1 MMNRRNIFRAVF
13 LCWCIVMFWSC
24 ASTGTPANQLYF
36 KAEAGYKSL
45 QNDTARQK
53 YRSYWMACIRQFES
67 VYKQDPDGP
76 WAAAGLYMT
85 GELYAELYKHSYN
98 SSDIESAEKMFH
110 RIIRDFPSSAYR
122 AKAEKAL
129 KDLPA
134 SASHKENKSDN
145 GAAKKQYL
153 AAESAYSKLKDDAA
167 KKKYRSYWMNCIKK
181 FHAVYQIDPSGP
193 WAAAGLFREGQ
204 LYKGLYRYSRR
215 SADLDQAKVIFQ
227 KIVDQY
233 ASSAYSGRARNALMK
248 IAIAEGSHTS
258 GSDTSQKR
266 AEADSRDR
274 PEKAQSPAAPSPSG
288 PATVTG
294 IRYWSNP
301 EYTRVVVDMNKET
314 DFQNNL
320 LKKDPRIN
328 QKHQRLY
335 VDLKDCRLGKD
346 IDKKIPINDS
356 LLKDVRAGQYSP
368 GIVRVVVDIKSFD
381 NYNIFSL
388 NNPFRIIIDV
398 HGKTEETAEK
408 QEAAPA
414 VSFHGKE
421 SKNVS
426 IARQLALGVR
436 RIVIDPGHGGKD
448 HGAPGALRGVCEK
461 EVTLKIAKDL
471 ARRMRKQL
479 HCQVLLTRHTD
490 RYLTLEERTA
500 IANTKKA
507 DLFISIHANAS
518 TDANAYGIETY
529 YLNLT
534 TDNESI
540 AVAARENATSK
551 KNISELQEILNDLMR
566 NAKINES
573 SRLATYVQNAVCQR
587 LSKHYS
593 QIDNRGVK
601 RAPFYVLLGARMPSI
616 LIETSFITN
625 NRECRRLLNR
635 NYENQ
640 LCEGIIAGVKK
651 YIKAIRPTAFIS
663 HPAGNGSKG

>member
-13 LCWCIVMFWSC
+13 FCWCIVMFWSC
-24 ASTGTPANQLYF
+24 ASTGTPANKLYF
-36 KAEAGYKSL
+36 KAEAGYQSL
-45 QNDTARQK
+45 RSDAAKQK
-53 YRSYWMACIRQFES
+53 YRSYWMACIRQFEA
-67 VYKQDPDGP
+67 VYKQDPNGP
-76 WAAAGLYMT
+76 WAAAGLYRT
-85 GELYAELYKHSYN
+85 GELYTELYKHSYN
-98 SSDIESAEKMFH
+98 SADIESAEKIFH

-122 AKAEKAL
+122 TKAEKAL
-129 KDLPA
+129 KELPETA
-134 SASHKENKSDN
+134 PRQKSKSDD
-145 GAAKKQYL
+145 GVAKKQYF
-153 AAESAYSKLKDDAA
+153 AAESAYNEFKDDAA
-167 KKKYRSYWMNCIKK
+167 KKKYRSYWMNCIQQ
-181 FHAVYQIDPSGP
+181 FHAVYQKDPSGP
-193 WAAAGLFREGQ
+193 WAAAGLFMEGQ
-204 LYKGLYRYSRR
+204 LYEGLYRYSRR
-215 SADLDQAKVIFQ
+215 SADLDQAKAVYQ

-233 ASSAYSGRARNALMK
+233 NTSAYSDRARDALMK
-248 IAIAEGSHTS
+248 IAIAEGNTAS
-258 GSDTSQKR
+258 GSDAAQKSV
-266 AEADSRDR
+266 AADSRDR
-274 PEKAQSPAAPSPSG
+274 PEKAESPPEPSPSG

-320 LKKDPRIN
+320 LKKDPRIH

-356 LLKDVRAGQYSP
+356 LLKDVRAGQYTP
-368 GIVRVVVDIKSFD
+368 GTVRVVVDIKSFD

-398 HGKTEETAEK
+398 HGKTEEPAEK
-408 QEAAPA
+408 PEAVPTF
-414 VSFHGKE
+414 SSHGKE

-448 HGAPGALRGVCEK
+448 HGAPGALHGVCEK

-479 HCQVLLTRHTD
+479 HCQVILTRQTD

-573 SRLATYVQNAVCQR
+573 SRLATYVQNAVCKR

-593 QIDNRGVK
+593 QIDDRGVK

-625 NRECRRLLNR
+625 KRECRRLINR

-640 LCEGIIAGVKK
+640 LCEGIIAGVKR

-663 HPAGNGSKG
+663 HPAGNGSNG